1 MDIQQLDA
9 ETTAWKDSLLRAAQE
24 AGFHFEPPK
33 LFEDFEAMVE
43 QYKQAA
49 ASDPDI
55 DVTDIQQMW
64 GIVVGEYLREKM
76 GMEWVVITDDYGT
89 DLAILATAPNGD
101 HVYSCPI
108 IVVGKRFSPDYEPG
122 QLEFF
127 CNQFMVTS
135 LAQLQRS

>member
-33 LFEDFEAMVE
+33 LFEDFETMVE

-64 GIVVGEYLREKM
+64 GIVVGSTCAKNGHGM
-76 GMEWVVITDDYGT
+76 GR
-89 DLAILATAPNGD
+89 
-101 HVYSCPI
+101 HH
-108 IVVGKRFSPDYEPG
+108 R
-122 QLEFF
+122 
-127 CNQFMVTS
+127 
-135 LAQLQRS
+135 